1 LALRALVLATVLTVP
16 LAFPVL
22 AQESASLRAEGG
34 AGEFQITV
42 YAGGDIDAAGIES
55 GCVGMVG
62 ETPQLALTFTAPPGQ
77 TLIVQA
83 TSPGDVSLAVNGP
96 DGQWYCNDDTMGL
109 NPQVLVPGAAS
120 GRYNIHLGAVSAADQ
135 GRETELIL
143 RY

>member
-1 LALRALVLATVLTVP
+1 MIIRSLAVAALLFAG
-16 LAFPVL
+16 PVS
-22 AQESASLRAEGG
+22 AQESASLRADGG
-34 AGEFQITV
+34 ANEFQITV
-42 YAGGDIDAAGIES
+42 YAGGDIDARGIED

-96 DGQWYCNDDTMGL
+96 NGRWYCNDDTMGL
-109 NPQVLVPGAAS
+109 NPQVLIPGAAS
-120 GRYNIHLGAVSAADQ
+120 GRYNIHLGAVSADDQ